1 MVVNWNYINCLTLYK
16 EIKYFKIVRYRN
28 TNCLSTLRGKCEDCK
43 ADKFVVPFLSS
54 YIVGWLSNLS
64 PFINSI
70 YFVHHY
76 HLYWLFNGELYSNEI
91 QYDFLVKEDHCTL
104 FHLYTQ
110 FLWTQHHFHNTHA
123 KEIFNKSF
131 KTTS

>member
-70 YFVHHY
+70 YFVHNY
-76 HLYWLFNGELYSNEI
+76 HLYWFNGELYSNEI
-91 QYDFLVKEDHCTL
+91 QYDFLVKEDHSTL
-104 FHLYTQ
+104 LYLYTH
-110 FLWTQHHFHNTHA
+110 FPWIQHHFHNTHA
-123 KEIFNKSF
+123 KEIYNKSF
-131 KTTS
+131 KMTS